1 MNKILVDREVLQA
14 AVESIGARYSNLT
27 LEEWD
32 EVAEGIFQ
40 HLLDQPDAPRVEETH
55 CPHGVDVYDYC
66 KLCDME
72 VSRQFK
78 EQP

>member
-1 MNKILVDREVLQA
+1 MTKISVDREVLQA

-40 HLLDQPDAPRVEETH
+40 HLLAQPEEENL
-55 CPHGVDVYDYC
+55 YD
-66 KLCDME
+66 LAVRADNWG
-72 VSRQFK
+72 
-78 EQP
+78 QP